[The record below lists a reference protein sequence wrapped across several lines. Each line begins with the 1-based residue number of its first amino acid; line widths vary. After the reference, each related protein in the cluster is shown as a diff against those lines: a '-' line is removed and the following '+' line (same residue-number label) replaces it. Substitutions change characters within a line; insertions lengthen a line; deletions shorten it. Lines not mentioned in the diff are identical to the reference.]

1 MKILAIDP
9 GAGGGLA
16 WDCINTETATM
27 KMPDTM
33 GDIADTIRTI
43 VTSNRI
49 DTVCIENVGGY
60 MPGNSGPAAV
70 KFAKHIGH
78 LEAICYMLTV
88 RVVKVAPA
96 SWMKVLGTFPKGS
109 DSKSKAARKNAIKGV
124 IQTRFPALSVTL
136 KTSDALGILEWAR
149 RQR

>member
-33 GDIADTIRTI
+33 GDIAEAIRTI

-49 DTVCIENVGGY
+49 DTICIENVGGY
-60 MPGNSGPAAV
+60 MPGNSGPASV
-70 KFAKHIGH
+70 KFARHIGQ
-78 LEAICYMLTV
+78 LEAICYMLAV
-88 RVVKVAPA
+88 RVIRVAPTV
-96 SWMKVLGTFPKGS
+96 WMKVLGNFPKGS
-109 DSKSKAARKNAIKGV
+109 DAKAKTARKNAIKATV
-124 IQTRFPALSVTL
+124 QARFPALGFTL
-136 KTSDALGILEWAR
+136 ATADALGILEWAR